1 MKTTKTLLIASAI
14 AALTPLGVKTVHAA
28 DFGIQ
33 RIADEPPDADDTGK
47 NVRDRDDRMKTP
59 MDQSESE
66 GDRTI
71 TQNIRKSIVDNDQLS
86 TNAKNVKVIT
96 VDGMVTLRGP
106 VKSDAEKST
115 IASVA
120 QKTPGVKKVENLL
133 EVERN
138 Q

>member
-1 MKTTKTLLIASAI
+1 MKTTRTLLIASAI
-14 AALTPLGVKTVHAA
+14 AALTPLGVTTTHAA

-33 RIADEPPDADDTGK
+33 RIADEAPDADDTGK
-47 NVRDRDDRMKTP
+47 NVRDRDEHMKTP
-59 MDQSESE
+59 MDQGESE

-86 TNAKNVKVIT
+86 MNAKNVKVIT
-96 VDGMVTLRGP
+96 VDGTVTLRGP
-106 VKSDAEKST
+106 VKTDAERAT

-133 EVERN
+133 EVEKDK
-138 Q
+138 

>member
-1 MKTTKTLLIASAI
+1 MQTRKVMIAAAI
-14 AALTPLGVKTVHAA
+14 AALMPFGVPRVMAI

-33 RIADEPPDADDTGK
+33 RVADEAPDADNTER
-47 NVRDRDDRMKTP
+47 NVRDREETMKTP

-86 TNAKNVKVIT
+86 TNAQNVKIIT
-96 VDGMVTLRGP
+96 SDGVVTLRGP
-106 VKSDAEKST
+106 VKSEAEKST

-133 EVERN
+133 EIEKD

>member
-1 MKTTKTLLIASAI
+1 MKTKKVMIAAAI
-14 AALTPLGVKTVHAA
+14 AALMPFGVPRVMAV
-28 DFGIQ
+28 DFGIH
-33 RIADEPPDADDTGK
+33 RIADETPDADNTER
-47 NVRDRDDRMKTP
+47 NVRDRDDKMKTP

-71 TQNIRKSIVDNDQLS
+71 TQNIRKSIVDNDGLS
-86 TNAKNVKVIT
+86 MNAKNVKVIT
-96 VDGMVTLRGP
+96 VDGTVTLRGP
-106 VKSDAEKST
+106 VKSDAEKQT

-133 EVERN
+133 EVEKD